1 MHTGKGDAGVV
12 WHSML
17 TETVVAVSIEVLVI
31 VIVVLTLLKKPSF
44 PLSSFSITL
53 DSVSTEEA
61 RSEAARSPIASSC
74 GDLGER
80 ERRRRFPWQFVT
92 TPAASAPG
100 DPCRH
105 VDQRVTTCV
114 DMKTK
119 VRVPRLKSNLASSPP
134 LTEN

>member
-1 MHTGKGDAGVV
+1 
-12 WHSML
+12 ML

-44 PLSSFSITL
+44 PLSFSITL

-80 ERRRRFPWQFVT
+80 DRRRRFPAQGVT
-92 TPAASAPG
+92 VAAPTEEPAL
-100 DPCRH
+100 PCRH